1 MFRITPA
8 AADQIRKAA
17 EQGGTEGMPLRLAVR
32 ENADGSFNYKMGFD
46 EPAENDLRIVSEGIE
61 VVMDPGDQEKLDE
74 CVLDFVELEPGNWH
88 FIFLN
93 PADPHYV
100 PPKEH

>member
-8 AADQIRKAA
+8 AAEQIRKAA
-17 EQGGTEGMPLRLAVR
+17 KQGGTEGMALRLAVS
-32 ENADGSFNYKMGFD
+32 EKADGSFDYRMGFD
-46 EPAENDLRIVSEGIE
+46 EATDSDLRVITEGVE
-61 VVMDPGDQEKLDE
+61 VVMDPAYEKYLDE
-74 CVLDFVELEPGNWH
+74 CTLDFVELNPGDWQ

-100 PPKEH
+100 PPKGH

>member
-8 AADQIRKAA
+8 AAEQIRVAA
-17 EQGGTEGMPLRLAVR
+17 KQGGTEGMALRLAVS
-32 ENADGSFNYKMGFD
+32 ENSDGSLNYKMGFD
-46 EPAENDLRIVSEGIE
+46 EPAETDLRVVSEGVE
-61 VVMDPGDQEKLDE
+61 VVMDPRFKELLDD
-74 CVLDFVELEPGNWH
+74 CTLDFVELDEGNWQ

>member
-1 MFRITPA
+1 MA
-8 AADQIRKAA
+8 
-17 EQGGTEGMPLRLAVR
+17 LRVAVR

-46 EPAENDLRIVSEGIE
+46 EPTENDLRLISEGIE
-61 VVMDPGDQEKLDE
+61 VIMDPSFEDRLEE
-74 CVLDFVELEPGNWH
+74 CTLDFVELNAGDWQ

>member
-8 AADQIRKAA
+8 AAKQIRKAA
-17 EQGGTEGMPLRLAVR
+17 EQGGTEGMALRLAVS
-32 ENADGSFNYKMGFD
+32 ENADGSLNYKMGFD
-46 EPAENDLRIVSEGIE
+46 EPTDTDLRVASEGVDVI
-61 VVMDPGDQEKLDE
+61 MDPRFQNYLEE
-74 CVLDFVELEPGNWH
+74 CTLDFVELEPGNWQ